1 VEVCV
6 FIKDGKRVDTYFSNE
21 ETKDR
26 MAPNVSKLFDCP
38 VQKRCRSIDCQAGDG
53 KVKKARK
60 KSKKQTTASA
70 NLDDSGSESEKEN
83 NP

>member
-21 ETKDR
+21 ATKDR
-26 MAPNVSKLFDCP
+26 MAPNVSNLFDCP

-53 KVKKARK
+53 KVKKVR

-70 NLDDSGSESEKEN
+70 NIDDSGSESEKEN